1 MNNADPESQ
10 SLIAQLLLLV
20 VLTFINAFLAAA
32 EIAVVSVNKNR
43 VEQKAEDGDA
53 KAQKLLKVLQD
64 PNNFLSTI
72 QVGITLVNI
81 LSGASLAETL
91 SSRLAPV
98 LGGGAAAKSL
108 ASIII
113 LALLTYVSIVFGELY
128 PKPIYY
134 PKSHQ

>member
-1 MNNADPESQ
+1 
-10 SLIAQLLLLV
+10 
-20 VLTFINAFLAAA
+20 

-43 VEQKAEDGDA
+43 VEQKAEDGHG

-72 QVGITLVNI
+72 QVGITLLNI

-98 LGGGAAAKSL
+98 LGGGAPAKTL

-113 LALLTYVSIVFGELY
+113 LAL
-128 PKPIYY
+128 
-134 PKSHQ
+134 

>member
-20 VLTFINAFLAAA
+20 VLTFINAFWRRRKLQSYLLTR
-32 EIAVVSVNKNR
+32 IVWNKSGR
-43 VEQKAEDGDA
+43 RRR

-91 SSRLAPV
+91 SSRLA
-98 LGGGAAAKSL
+98 
-108 ASIII
+108 
-113 LALLTYVSIVFGELY
+113 LY
-128 PKPIYY
+128 
-134 PKSHQ
+134 